1 MRGTIGNGSRRQR
14 QHRCAPSRAT
24 AQCRKTCVAFSLEPF
39 LKNLISLR
47 QSGLLDLNANLST
60 SGNSQRAW
68 IDGSNG
74 DANFLLND
82 GVLVDANLSSSC
94 AAASPQPQSP
104 EQDPRGKDTP

>member
-1 MRGTIGNGSRRQR
+1 
-14 QHRCAPSRAT
+14 
-24 AQCRKTCVAFSLEPF
+24 
-39 LKNLISLR
+39 
-47 QSGLLDLNANLST
+47 LLDLNANLST

-94 AAASPQPQSP
+94 VAASPQPQSLPSRTHAAKTRP
-104 EQDPRGKDTP
+104 ETCKAACFC